1 MNPEASNASKQNSIV
16 IPAKHS
22 HSQAMNVVVLG
33 STHKNTTP
41 HRTKPN
47 EEEEAEK
54 LVVEVAKEEK
64 VRRADCGQGS
74 LMLLPKANHKNHEQ
88 QHAHSLNVN
97 EPVSR
102 ADCRQ
107 GSLLVT
113 STRERKN
120 HEERHTHGSSKY
132 IYSG

>member
-1 MNPEASNASKQNSIV
+1 
-16 IPAKHS
+16 
-22 HSQAMNVVVLG
+22 MNVVVLG

-41 HRTKPN
+41 HRKNKPSG
-47 EEEEAEK
+47 EVEEAD
-54 LVVEVAKEEK
+54 KEEAK

-74 LMLLPKANHKNHEQ
+74 LMLLPKQEHKNHEQ

-113 STRERKN
+113 STQEQNN
-120 HEERHTHGSSKY
+120 HEER
-132 IYSG
+132 